1 MFPLC
6 HFPHTTKQKTE
17 RLYYLFQ
24 LDKTLWQRGIDPHMK
39 VAWFAEDLNND
50 KKVGNYVPPTIKY
63 VNLKSLSSDVL
74 ERDTSTVSGLN
85 TLLSRDFEPIFF

>member
-1 MFPLC
+1 
-6 HFPHTTKQKTE
+6 
-17 RLYYLFQ
+17 
-24 LDKTLWQRGIDPHMK
+24 MK